1 MEDKN
6 KKALDATMKVFDI
19 ILGGI
24 NERIDK
30 NENGQDVI
38 LVEVPEDYEFTRRK
52 EQGSNNGEY
61 TITLKFKFKNKAE
74 YTVLKDFDIIH
85 QSKIVRINKGAKV
98 YTSNSSEH
106 QSYKIDNKY
115 YVSLDFIKLN
125 KEYFAKI

>member
-6 KKALDATMKVFDI
+6 KKALDATMRVFDI

-30 NENGQDVI
+30 NEKGQDVI
-38 LVEVPEDYEFTRRK
+38 LVEVPEDYEFTRRE

-61 TITLKFKFKNKAE
+61 AITLKFKFKNKAE
-74 YTVLKDFDIIH
+74 YTVLKDFDITH

-98 YTSNSSEH
+98 YTSNSSEP

>member
-1 MEDKN
+1 MEDEN
-6 KKALDATMKVFDI
+6 KKALDATMRVFDI
-19 ILGGI
+19 ILGGL

-30 NENGQDVI
+30 DEKGKEVI
-38 LVEVPEDYEFTRRK
+38 LVEVPEDYEFTRRE

-98 YTSNSSEH
+98 YASNSSEP